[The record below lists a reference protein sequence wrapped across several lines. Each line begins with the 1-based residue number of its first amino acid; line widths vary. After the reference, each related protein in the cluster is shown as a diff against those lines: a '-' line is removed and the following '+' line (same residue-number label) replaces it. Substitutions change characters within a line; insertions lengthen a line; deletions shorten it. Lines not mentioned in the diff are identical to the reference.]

1 MPPKK
6 KAHVQSLQPTMPN
19 GFVAA
24 VPSHVLRD
32 GTGIFQ
38 ADSLARFSPGVPG
51 PNPCGEFFDRIESQ
65 AFVQTHRTFIPGR
78 HRE

>member
-1 MPPKK
+1 MCPPK

-51 PNPCGEFFDRIESQ
+51 PNSCGEFFDRIESQ
-65 AFVQTHRTFIPGR
+65 PFVKTHRAFVPGR